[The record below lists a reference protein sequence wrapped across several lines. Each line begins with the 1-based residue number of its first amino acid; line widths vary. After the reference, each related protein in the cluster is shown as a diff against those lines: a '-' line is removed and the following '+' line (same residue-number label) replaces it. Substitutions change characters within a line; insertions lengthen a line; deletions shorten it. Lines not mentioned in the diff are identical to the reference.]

1 MLTPYLEIGE
11 VLKPQGVQGLV
22 KVRPDTDAPERYLVL
37 KSVFVE
43 AEGGYRELPIS
54 DQSLR
59 DGYVYLRLDG
69 ARTRDE
75 AEKQRGLMLY
85 VDRAHA
91 RPLGKDE
98 WYITDLVGCRVS
110 LDSGEMVGEV
120 TEVMQPGANDV
131 FVIRGPK
138 GEILVPVL
146 RDVLVSVDVEDRSIV
161 LNARRFRE
169 VAVLP

>member
-110 LDSGEMVGEV
+110 LDSGEAVGEV

>member
-59 DGYVYLRLDG
+59 DGYVYLRLDD

-110 LDSGEMVGEV
+110 LDSGEAVGEV